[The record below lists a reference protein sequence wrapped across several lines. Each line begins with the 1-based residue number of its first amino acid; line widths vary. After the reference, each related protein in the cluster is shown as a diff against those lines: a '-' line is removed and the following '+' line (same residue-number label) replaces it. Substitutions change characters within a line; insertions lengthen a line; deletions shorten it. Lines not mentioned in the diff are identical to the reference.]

1 MWDDRDEYLSDPY
14 DKKKIEESKAATKLL
29 RRRAKSQVKNFYH
42 RIIFPK
48 FKFFLTDLYLF
59 IYSLETF

>member
-29 RRRAKSQVKNFYH
+29 RRRAKSQVKNF
-42 RIIFPK
+42 IFPK
-48 FKFFLTDLYLF
+48 FKFFLIDLYLF

>member
-29 RRRAKSQVKNFYH
+29 RRRAKSQVKNFDH

-48 FKFFLTDLYLF
+48 FNVF
-59 IYSLETF
+59 